1 VEGRGDAI
9 GCKSFL
15 VEVNG
20 DVRHQWLPLKLNVH
34 LRIIKGPR
42 GGINH
47 MPLDTAVLARCVG
60 CLAEFDEV
68 VLAGETLPA
77 FNLANPRIVNTTR
90 GYARSAGY
98 RSGQNGF
105 GSAIR

>member
-47 MPLDTAVLARCVG
+47 MPLDAAVFASYVG
-60 CLAEFDEV
+60 FLAEFDEV
-68 VLAGETLPA
+68 VLAGETLPG
-77 FNLANPRIVNTTR
+77 FNAANPRIVNTA
-90 GYARSAGY
+90 GGHDWAAGDRSVEDGVT
-98 RSGQNGF
+98 
-105 GSAIR
+105 